1 MGTSKKRSN
10 DNLYATFLYFI
21 SLMYTFFML
30 YTIGINH
37 LSWNLNIYRANQSFT
52 LIGQFNYPSTFYSE
66 WSGIWSKFTQDIIIA
81 TPENITHPNYDTGGK
96 RVFGRFMKYQDDQGF
111 TSPYTNI
118 ARIIQENNHSMGYLY
133 IHDDMMFSG
142 SIFEKLGGSDW
153 IMTKDHSLMPNL
165 QVPNHTMYYN
175 VTKNITYST
184 TTMNKLYKNGTLF
197 SEHAIFYKKWTHWA
211 GCQKAF
217 VGMFDDER
225 LKPFLSRT
233 EDSTDPFLIIKTG
246 QADMLY
252 FHLPSTEQRNAFLG
266 ILDLFSEHKLFLEC
280 AIPTAVSLMQT
291 MFGFQTHRADL
302 CSVWGSLREKHN
314 KIAPKVY
321 SILVREMIQ
330 MCVSRNFSPVHLQKD
345 NFEII
350 HPIKISKLDNWKQ
363 YFYYFH
369 NIPRFSN
376 RDSNSPYFQELKH
389 NQNVFLDQ
397 FKENRY
403 EKKKKSKQFLNNF
416 D

>member
-10 DNLYATFLYFI
+10 DSLYATCLYFI

-66 WSGIWSKFTQDIIIA
+66 WSGVWSEFTKDIVIA
-81 TPENITHPNYDTGGK
+81 IPENITHPNSDTGGN
-96 RVFGRFMKYQDDQGF
+96 RIFGRFLKYQDDQGF
-111 TSPYTNI
+111 ISPYTNI
-118 ARIIQENNHSMGYLY
+118 ARVIQENNHSMGYLY

-142 SIFEKLGGSDW
+142 SIFEKLGGSEW
-153 IMTKDHSLMPNL
+153 IMTKDHSLTADAR
-165 QVPNHTMYYN
+165 VPNHTMYYN
-175 VTKNITYST
+175 ITKNITYST
-184 TTMNKLYKNGTLF
+184 TSMNKLYKNGTLF
-197 SEHAIFYKKWTHWA
+197 SERAIFYKKWTHWA

-217 VGMFDDER
+217 VGMFDDKR

-233 EDSTDPFLIIKTG
+233 EDSNDPFLSIKTG

-252 FHLPSTEQRNAFLG
+252 FHLPSTEHKNAFLG

-314 KIAPKVY
+314 KIGPKVY
-321 SILVREMIQ
+321 SKLVREMIQ

-363 YFYYFH
+363 YFHYFH

-389 NQNVFLDQ
+389 NQNVFVDQ
-397 FKENRY
+397 FKENRF
-403 EKKKKSKQFLNNF
+403 KKKSKKFLNNF